1 MTTTGSHR
9 MLPSLLPLSATNSKL
24 EVLGLKMQRK
34 PRSLSLYIKLEV
46 QLPEVEGGHREDS

>member
-34 PRSLSLYIKLEV
+34 SRSLSLYIKLEV

>member
-1 MTTTGSHR
+1 

-34 PRSLSLYIKLEV
+34 SRSLSLYIKLEV